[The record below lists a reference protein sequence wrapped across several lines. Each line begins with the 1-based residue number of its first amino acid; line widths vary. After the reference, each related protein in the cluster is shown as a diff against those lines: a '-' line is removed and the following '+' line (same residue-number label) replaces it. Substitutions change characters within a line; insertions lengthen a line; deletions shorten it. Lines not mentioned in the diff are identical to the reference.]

1 MKQLTSVEL
10 QEKIR
15 NGDVF
20 LLDLFA
26 TWCGPCRVLLKNL
39 ENLSSSDEEL
49 PMEIYSFDVDSD
61 RKLVT
66 ELGLR
71 SVPTVKIFKNSKEI
85 YSKSGVQSSEQIKSL
100 MESFE

>member
-10 QEKIR
+10 QEKIQ

-66 ELGLR
+66 EIGLR
-71 SVPTVKIFKNSKEI
+71 SVPTVKIFKNGKEI

>member
-10 QEKIR
+10 QEKIQ

-20 LLDLFA
+20 LLDLFT

>member
-10 QEKIR
+10 QEKIQ

>member
-10 QEKIR
+10 QEKIQ

-71 SVPTVKIFKNSKEI
+71 AVPTVKIFKNSKEI
-85 YSKSGVQSSEQIKSL
+85 YSKSGVQSSGQIKSL

>member
-10 QEKIR
+10 QEKIQ

-26 TWCGPCRVLLKNL
+26 IWCGPCRVLLKNL

-71 SVPTVKIFKNSKEI
+71 SVPTVKIFKNGKEI

>member
-10 QEKIR
+10 QEKIQ

-71 SVPTVKIFKNSKEI
+71 SVPTVKIFKNRKEI